1 MESLWYDSANIDG
14 CASQTNPSTKIT
26 VLIQNLVHHSGEE
39 NLITSSVLLRK
50 SSSFIKYTFTD
61 ADRIGV
67 IQMSHNSINMM
78 DENSNTDE
86 LTVSDLHSLLAVDRR
101 RIVLNILTEVT
112 ATVELKELAVE
123 VAEREDQLD
132 TADEDDLERVAIELY
147 HNHLPRLDDA
157 GLVDYDPDGH
167 TVDPT
172 KLRDYQLEDYLTVT
186 PERE

>member
-1 MESLWYDSANIDG
+1 
-14 CASQTNPSTKIT
+14 
-26 VLIQNLVHHSGEE
+26 
-39 NLITSSVLLRK
+39 
-50 SSSFIKYTFTD
+50 
-61 ADRIGV
+61 
-67 IQMSHNSINMM
+67 MSHNSINMM